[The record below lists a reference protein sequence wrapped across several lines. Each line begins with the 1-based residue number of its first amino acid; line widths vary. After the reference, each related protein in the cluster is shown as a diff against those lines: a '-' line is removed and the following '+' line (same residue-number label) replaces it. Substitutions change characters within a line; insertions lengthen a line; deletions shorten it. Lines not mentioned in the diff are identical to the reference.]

1 MQTDK
6 NGATLHPGDR
16 VRVVSGKYAGETGT
30 VNTVGEPFGG
40 FKGLSI
46 DADGPQRFLGPIIL
60 TPRNVVKESFQEDA
74 YSVFLGKFRGESLRE
89 ASGDYKVPD
98 RDRRQIADRMANAG
112 LDGNGRFESM
122 GSALALAQDILAD
135 FGLFTEQAV
144 TVTDLEF
151 AATSRH
157 GAFPLTHAEYD
168 ENGGASHTPCSS
180 MLIFSPT
187 MMEDFNL
194 PFLDGEISPIST
206 ASADYPNASWE
217 VVAYLS

>member
-1 MQTDK
+1 MSQDTYRDFIQ
-6 NGATLHPGDR
+6 AHRRL
-16 VRVVSGKYAGETGT
+16 VE
-30 VNTVGEPFGG
+30 
-40 FKGLSI
+40 
-46 DADGPQRFLGPIIL
+46 
-60 TPRNVVKESFQEDA
+60 
-74 YSVFLGKFRGESLRE
+74 
-89 ASGDYKVPD
+89 SGDYRVPD
-98 RDRRQIADRMANAG
+98 RDRRKIADRMANAG

-122 GSALALAQDILAD
+122 GKAMAVAQEILSD

-194 PFLDGEISPIST
+194 PFDMDGTPHPVNF
-206 ASADYPNASWE
+206 ASSDYPNASWE